1 MLEGVK
7 ILSFT
12 HYLQGPST
20 AQMLA
25 DLGADVKKIESPGGN
40 FERHWSGFDAYMNGV
55 SVFFML
61 GNRNSRSIA
70 IDLRTEAGKDLIYRF
85 VKDTDVVVE
94 NFRPGVMDRLG
105 FGYERLKQVRPDLVY
120 CSCTGYGSDGPYRD
134 RPGQDLLLQSMSGM
148 TMLTGG
154 KDAPP
159 TPLGTAAVDQHAA
172 VLAAMGV
179 LAALVRRAKTGVGC
193 KVESNLLNAALDMQ
207 IEPFTYYLNKGPLWE
222 RSGSG
227 LASTFHQA
235 PYGVYQTLDGW
246 ITLSMSPAD
255 KLAKALG
262 NNELAAFTPK
272 DQFHRREE
280 INRMVVQEVR
290 NRTTNEWFAI
300 FAEHGIWYAPVN
312 TYAEVERD
320 PQVEWNNV
328 IAEVDHPEAGKVRL
342 LNHPVRYDGSAPP
355 VRRAPP
361 LLGEHTREILAE
373 YGVGDAEIDK
383 LVGDGVVVASP
394 AAHAR

>member
-7 ILSFT
+7 VLSFT

-40 FERHWSGFDAYMNGV
+40 FERHWSGFDAYINEV

-70 IDLRTEAGKDLIYRF
+70 IDLRTEAGKELIYKF
-85 VKDTDVVVE
+85 IEDTDVVVE
-94 NFRPGVMDRLG
+94 NFRPGVMERLG
-105 FGYERLKQVRPDLVY
+105 FGYEKLKELRPSLVY

-154 KDAPP
+154 EHAPP

-179 LAALVRRAKTGVGC
+179 LAALVRRAKTGLGC

-207 IEPFTYYLNKGPLWE
+207 IEPFTYFLNKGPLWDRS
-222 RSGSG
+222 RSGIG
-227 LASTFHQA
+227 STFHQA
-235 PYGVYQTLDGW
+235 PYGVYKTLDGW
-246 ITLSMSPAD
+246 ITLSMSPGD

-262 NNELAAFTPK
+262 NDRLASFSLR

-280 INRMVVQEVR
+280 INRIVVDEIR
-290 NRTTNEWFAI
+290 KKTTSEWFAI
-300 FAEHGIWYAPVN
+300 LQEHGIWYAPVN

-320 PQVEWNNV
+320 PQVAWNKV
-328 IAEVDHPEAGKVRL
+328 IAEVDHPEAGRVRL
-342 LNHPVRYDGSAPP
+342 LNHPVRYDGEPPP
-355 VRRAPP
+355 VRHAPP

-373 YGVGDAEIDK
+373 YGVAAPAIKE
-383 LVGDGVVVASP
+383 LVDNGVVVA
-394 AAHAR
+394 ATADRGR